1 MCHSETSCAAALLL
15 ALAMRA
21 KVCRYA
27 GNGTKSLCSPTTWAE
42 TGWQFDESVITPRV
56 SSRR

>member
-1 MCHSETSCAAALLL
+1 
-15 ALAMRA
+15 MRA

-42 TGWQFDESVITPRV
+42 TGWQFDEPVITPRF